1 MRKLKRAGLLFASL
15 LGISIFLSSSPLAS
29 GLPSVGD
36 AFLVLEAPGMG
47 DIIVEDFNS
56 DGFDDV
62 AVASYAQSSV
72 FVYFRTP
79 VGMSTYP
86 TVTIHANLPSKIA
99 SGDINMDEKP
109 DLLVLSS
116 DRISVFEWQP
126 GDQFELKTTLFIFD
140 PRDVAVADSG
150 SDGFNDIYV
159 TGPFGTTIFFQD
171 ETTPGGFH
179 PLRRTDI
186 PIAHGDSLSLVA
198 LDGDNLIDFIVT
210 SSCHLSSFKQTLGHT
225 YEVDSTFML
234 DREDYNPEYTSAGDV
249 NSDGRVDVVMSR
261 PNYDSGDTGALKV
274 FFSDVSG
281 AFSMPDSIDVIGDI
295 STSALVDFERDG
307 TSDILVS
314 LTDGNIDIVSQ
325 FSGFTLNPPLLITMT
340 EPEGVRLLETGDLN
354 DDSLEDVIVRVAGFI
369 HVFFMEEEDTAV
381 KLVTPIPSSFHLNEG
396 ETADQLIDLRQYFID
411 DYGAISY
418 SLTHEEDASK
428 LDATIDDHFLS
439 FDASPGW
446 SGSMTF
452 QVEAW
457 DGNPSNDPTK
467 SNVFS
472 VWVNDAPKIVS
483 VAPSEAEID
492 LEYSYQIVV
501 EDGYPQW
508 DSVTYKL
515 VIGSDGMSINEDGL
529 LAWIPTDSGTMTVR
543 IEARDMF
550 GLTDVQDFM
559 VEVPALPSPPP
570 VVPDET
576 PYVAGVA
583 ITMIS
588 AVAVAALI
596 SENVKLALF
605 LLIVPLYTKIR
616 RERVLDHFIRGQ
628 IYGYI
633 LANPG
638 EHYNA
643 IKLALGLTNGSLA
656 HHLKTLER
664 EEFVKSRKFGLYRRF
679 YPKHMRIPDDGDFRL
694 NNIQKNIVDV
704 IDENPGISQKEIATA
719 MNVTPPT
726 VNYHIGILAS
736 AKMIRVVREGRR
748 TNCFVERS

>member
-1 MRKLKRAGLLFASL
+1 
-15 LGISIFLSSSPLAS
+15 
-29 GLPSVGD
+29 
-36 AFLVLEAPGMG
+36 
-47 DIIVEDFNS
+47 
-56 DGFDDV
+56 
-62 AVASYAQSSV
+62 
-72 FVYFRTP
+72 
-79 VGMSTYP
+79 MS
-86 TVTIHANLPSKIA
+86 
-99 SGDINMDEKP
+99 
-109 DLLVLSS
+109 
-116 DRISVFEWQP
+116 
-126 GDQFELKTTLFIFD
+126 
-140 PRDVAVADSG
+140 
-150 SDGFNDIYV
+150 
-159 TGPFGTTIFFQD
+159 
-171 ETTPGGFH
+171 
-179 PLRRTDI
+179 
-186 PIAHGDSLSLVA
+186 
-198 LDGDNLIDFIVT
+198 
-210 SSCHLSSFKQTLGHT
+210 
-225 YEVDSTFML
+225 
-234 DREDYNPEYTSAGDV
+234 
-249 NSDGRVDVVMSR
+249 
-261 PNYDSGDTGALKV
+261 
-274 FFSDVSG
+274 
-281 AFSMPDSIDVIGDI
+281 DSIEVIGDI
-295 STSALVDFERDG
+295 STIALVDFENDG

-314 LTDGNIDIVSQ
+314 LTDGNLDVVSHS
-325 FSGFTLNPPLLITMT
+325 SGFALNPTPFITIT
-340 EPEGVRLLETGDLN
+340 EPEGTRLLETGDLN
-354 DDSLEDVIVRVAGFI
+354 DDSLEDVVVRVAGFI
-369 HVFFMEEEDTAV
+369 HIFFMEDKDTAV
-381 KLVTPIPSSFHLNEG
+381 KLVMPIPSTFHLNEG
-396 ETADQLIDLRQYFID
+396 ETVDQLIDLRQYFID
-411 DYGAISY
+411 DYGTISY
-418 SLTHEEDASK
+418 ALTYEEDASK
-428 LDATIDDHFLS
+428 LDATLDDHFLS
-439 FDASPGW
+439 FDASSGW

-472 VWVNDAPKIVS
+472 VWVNDAPRIVS

-492 LEYSYQIVV
+492 RDYSYQIIV
-501 EDGYPQW
+501 EDSYPQW

-550 GLTDVQDFM
+550 GQTDVQDFV

-576 PYVAGVA
+576 PYVAGAAV
-583 ITMIS
+583 TVIS
-588 AVAVAALI
+588 AVAIAALI

-605 LLIVPLYTKIR
+605 MLIVPLYTKIR

-679 YPKHMRIPDDGDFRL
+679 YPKHMRIPEEGDFSM
-694 NNIQKNIVDV
+694 NNIRKNIVDV
-704 IDENPGISQKEIATA
+704 IGENPGISQKEIATA
-719 MNVTPPT
+719 INITAPT